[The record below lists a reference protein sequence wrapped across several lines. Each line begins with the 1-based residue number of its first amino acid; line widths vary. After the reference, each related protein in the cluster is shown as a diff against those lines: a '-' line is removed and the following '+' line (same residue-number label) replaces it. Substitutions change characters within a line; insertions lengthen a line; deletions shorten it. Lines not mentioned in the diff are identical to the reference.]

1 MTPEQQ
7 AAEAEAWF
15 NARHVRLR
23 TYRKGGEYWTDL
35 LGKKNRRFKAV
46 RYGRGETREAA
57 VLRAKRR
64 WVEEQGPE

>member
-23 TYRKGGEYWTDL
+23 TYREGEEYWTDL
-35 LGKKNRRFKAV
+35 LAKKNRRFKAV
-46 RYGRGETREAA
+46 GYGRAETPEAA
-57 VLRAKRR
+57 VLSAKRR